1 MSSSPAAAGEST
13 SCCCAAATSADL
25 VRWRRAGR
33 GRNQSRRTDA
43 SLANRRAPPPPP
55 DPTARALPRHSRPP
69 LQIFPVRTGLSAGT
83 VGPSPMEELA
93 SPAGIRT
100 RPGDKG
106 GLARVVHGAG
116 PRVRIR
122 FPPPASLRSA
132 ASSRRETSRER
143 RGQSRSRARYEF
155 IRDYLDFKLKRMK
168 EKTEREK

>member
-83 VGPSPMEELA
+83 VGPSLWRSWPLRPEFERDQGTRVGLHVSSMERDQGFESAFLHRRVYALLHLPAEKRRA
-93 SPAGIRT
+93 SGGGSLDHEPAT
-100 RPGDKG
+100 
-106 GLARVVHGAG
+106 
-116 PRVRIR
+116 
-122 FPPPASLRSA
+122 
-132 ASSRRETSRER
+132 SSYAIIWIS
-143 RGQSRSRARYEF
+143 S
-155 IRDYLDFKLKRMK
+155 
-168 EKTEREK
+168 